1 MTPPPRFAADGR
13 RSAIVALDGEV
24 ASAGTGGDVAAR
36 VTLQTIADRVGVSRM
51 TVSNAF
57 SKPDQLSAALRSRIL
72 AAADELGYAGP
83 DPTARALAKG
93 TTGTIGVVLTSSL
106 RYAFTDQ
113 IATSFLGAIA
123 EQLAP
128 TGLAI
133 TLLTSAD
140 SGAIVPARDLAMDGA
155 LIYSCDPT
163 SSVVD
168 VLSRRKLPLV
178 YVDQDPLPE
187 ISSINVDDRTGARA
201 AAQHLIDLGHRDIG
215 LLLSGLH
222 GPHGVVDPAQ
232 IPLDGHASRQRLLGW
247 QDALRPAGITP
258 LAVRQDGTGLDPAR
272 HGARL
277 LLDRPDRPTA
287 VLCFSDV
294 VAYGVLQIAAE
305 LGIEV
310 PGELSVIGFDDNPL
324 ATQVQPALT
333 TVRQD
338 VEAKGRA
345 AAAALTAAIAQARTS
360 GDITPEHVLLP
371 TDLVVRASTAAPSG
385 PPGGTR

>member
-1 MTPPPRFAADGR
+1 MAADGE
-13 RSAIVALDGEV
+13 SAADR
-24 ASAGTGGDVAAR
+24 TGGDVAAR

-93 TTGTIGVVLTSSL
+93 TTGTIGIVLTSSL
-106 RYAFTDQ
+106 QYAFTDH
-113 IATSFLGAIA
+113 IATTFLGAIA
-123 EQLAP
+123 GRLAP

-168 VLSRRKLPLV
+168 VLARRKLPLV
-178 YVDQDPLPE
+178 YVDQDPAPD
-187 ISSINVDDRTGARA
+187 ISSVNVDDRTGARA
-201 AAQHLIDLGHRDIG
+201 AAQHLIDLGHRRIG

-222 GPHGVVDPAQ
+222 GPHGVVDPDVR
-232 IPLDGHASRQRLLGW
+232 PLDGHASRQRLQGW

-258 LAVRQDGTGLDPAR
+258 QAVRQNGTGLEAAR
-272 HGARL
+272 DGARL

-287 VLCFSDV
+287 ILCFSDV
-294 VAYGVLQIAAE
+294 VAHGALQVAAE
-305 LGIEV
+305 LGLQV
-310 PGELSVIGFDDNPL
+310 PRDLSVVGFDDNPL
-324 ATQVQPALT
+324 AVQVQPTLT
-333 TVRQD
+333 TVHQD
-338 VEAKGRA
+338 VEAKGHA
-345 AAAALTAAIAQARTS
+345 AADALTAAIAATRTS
-360 GDITPEHVLLP
+360 TDLTPRHVLLP
-371 TDLVVRASTAAPSG
+371 TGLVVRDSTAPPS
-385 PPGGTR
+385 